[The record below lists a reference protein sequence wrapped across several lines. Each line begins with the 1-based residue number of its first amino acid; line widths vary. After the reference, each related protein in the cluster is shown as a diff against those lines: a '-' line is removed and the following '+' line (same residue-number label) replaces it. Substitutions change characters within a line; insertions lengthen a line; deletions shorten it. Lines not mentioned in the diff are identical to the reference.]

1 MKIIDTTT
9 YFDEKLMM
17 SIRFNILN
25 SFVDKFIVCESRYS
39 HSGKEKEI
47 NFDIKDYPEFQNKI
61 IHLVLDNEPK
71 DLIIS
76 KNLTSGEKR
85 LNSIVNY
92 EIIIKSI
99 IKITKNKHY
108 ELLETLAEDI
118 FFELFKNININ
129 KIKLKI
135 EKTQIIKNTSSVGI
149 EITKKNYDK

>member
-1 MKIIDTTT
+1 MKKKDLKVIKFKTKKNYSYKRKVIINDLTLLISVGIHD
-9 YFDEKLMM
+9 FEK
-17 SIRFNILN
+17 IKKQEVRFNI
-25 SFVDKFIVCESRYS
+25 DI
-39 HSGKEKEI
+39 EI
-47 NFDIKDYPEFQNKI
+47 NPSLFP
-61 IHLVLDNEPK
+61 
-71 DLIIS
+71 S
-76 KNLTSGEKR
+76 EKR

-99 IKITKNKHY
+99 TKITKNKHY

-149 EITKKNYDK
+149 EITKKKI